1 MKVIAIA
8 PAFYQGS
15 RVRVGAEVEVPSGFK
30 ASWAAPVKSVEAT
43 VAVKATK
50 ATRLEPRALSQAGKE
65 GSKTFIQAHGE
76 KADLA

>member
-15 RVRVGAEVEVPSGFK
+15 RVRVGAEVEVPDGFK
-30 ASWAAPVKSVEAT
+30 ASWASPLESVKAPAKP
-43 VAVKATK
+43 AVKPA
-50 ATRLEPRALSQAGKE
+50 RQEPRALSQAGRE
-65 GSKTFIQAHGE
+65 GAKTFVQAHSE